1 MASRHVHPRYGVGAA
16 TSAPA
21 PESKARGSAVDVAL
35 AHVRVRYEH
44 SSVGTKLVMLIAIVI
59 AALIFLAPSLLLF
72 DDMMMRDRGFTAR
85 LRRKLSHTGGS
96 TTSVRTVDTEDLYSE
111 YESYSSDAGEAAFAS
126 QQFLKGGNDAAN
138 DDVSAVMGGGDDAEQ
153 LGVQSG
159 NDGYD
164 ASDATME
171 KLFAAPVAESG
182 EHHKKRRRK
191 RKKQRQQQQQQ
202 QQKSGLKG
210 GHKKKRKQRQKQKK
224 QKQKRSKQQHQEEAH
239 AEAEVAKLQLMKKE
253 HKAHH
258 ATVLDAAQ
266 AMIAEKG
273 LSKPVPEHVQQAVKE
288 QSNENTKALRAAL
301 KDSAVPAGAD
311 HPDVD
316 APSTEYV
323 LLVHFV
329 FPA

>member
-44 SSVGTKLVMLIAIVI
+44 SSVGTKLVILIAIVI

-96 TTSVRTVDTEDLYSE
+96 TTSVRTVDTEDPYSE

-191 RKKQRQQQQQQ
+191 RK
-202 QQKSGLKG
+202 SGLKG
-210 GHKKKRKQRQKQKK
+210 GHKKKQKQRQKQKKQK

-329 FPA
+329 FPDE